1 MCFTIIVSHGV
12 CYIVVFQEQLA
23 PNVMQMVRAFN
34 RLALLTTTEV
44 LSRETP
50 QLRAKV
56 ITAYLLV
63 SPSLA
68 LLHSQ

>member
-1 MCFTIIVSHGV
+1 MCFTIIVTHRV
-12 CYIVVFQEQLA
+12 CYIVFQEQLA

-56 ITAYLLV
+56 ITAYLQV